1 MKSRKLHLMTIL
13 LSAVSICLVLSVA
26 AWAQEGTLKVGSN
39 TIELQVGGKARSYIG
54 QVPNSY
60 ELNKPVPLV
69 VVLHGTGGTPKRI
82 LSLGHFYKYVE
93 LKGFIAVAP
102 SSLGHAFNEG
112 AGRGGPEVKEVDDV
126 AFIEAV
132 IDDVRKRAEIDPAR
146 IFLAGFSSGASM
158 AQRVALESSYDI
170 AAVVAPAGHLWAPE
184 RTPARA
190 RPLLLMWGTAD
201 KLNPMQGGKVP
212 YRRSGVTLDKPG
224 PIETAAGWAR
234 RLGCKSGP
242 HESTPSEGVRKM
254 AWKGCNEG
262 AVVELY
268 LVEALG
274 HHWGGGRP
282 LPVPDKWIGPYSD
295 RINTTELMWDFFQ
308 RHSR

>member
-1 MKSRKLHLMTIL
+1 MKTRELLLVIIL
-13 LSAVSICLVLSVA
+13 LSVVSVSLVLSGI
-26 AWAQEGTLKVGSN
+26 AWAQEGALKVGSN
-39 TIELQVGGKARSYIG
+39 TIELQVGGKPRSYMA

-93 LKGFIAVAP
+93 LRGFIAVGP
-102 SSLGHAFNEG
+102 SSLGRAFNEG
-112 AGRGGPEVKEVDDV
+112 SGRGGPEVKEVDDV

-158 AQRVALESSYDI
+158 AQRVVLESSYDI

-184 RTPARA
+184 RTPVRA

-201 KLNPMQGGKVP
+201 KLNPMRGGKVP
-212 YRRSGVTLDKPG
+212 YRRSGVTLDKPA
-224 PIETAAGWAR
+224 PIETATEWAR

-242 HESTPSEGVRKM
+242 NESTPSEGVRKM

-268 LVEALG
+268 LVEGLG
-274 HHWGGGRP
+274 HHWGGGC
-282 LPVPDKWIGPYSD
+282 PVPFPDKCIGPY
-295 RINTTELMWDFFQ
+295 
-308 RHSR
+308 